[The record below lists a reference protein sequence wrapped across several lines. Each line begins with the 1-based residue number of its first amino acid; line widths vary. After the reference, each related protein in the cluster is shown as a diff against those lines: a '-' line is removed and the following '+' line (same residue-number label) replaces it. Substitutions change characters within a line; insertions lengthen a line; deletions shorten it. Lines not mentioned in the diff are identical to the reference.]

1 MREDVICNF
10 IGELQNTLRQITIK
24 HMQILWDALLT
35 RQLGVT
41 EDKRHLFNYFREAL
55 LLKLAVLPHRTL
67 ISLPLVFYLAV

>member
-1 MREDVICNF
+1 
-10 IGELQNTLRQITIK
+10 
-24 HMQILWDALLT
+24 MQILWDALLT
-35 RQLGVT
+35 CQLGVT